1 MIDLLKTARASYQHG
16 DIIECLCDGELCTYD
31 SYHDTIEYSQQSN
44 SVWLTTRGAAPN
56 ILLYE
61 NKKWAKIITR
71 PSDKNVRARQE
82 LSTLLTRQATLLK
95 ELNIINKRIIKSY
108 EEIN

>member
-1 MIDLLKTARASYQHG
+1 MIEELIKTARASYQHG
-16 DIIECLCDGELCTYD
+16 DIIECLYNGERYEVNLCKD
-31 SYHDTIEYSQQSN
+31 KIDNQGDRI
-44 SVWLTTRGAAPN
+44 WLLPYKGTN

-82 LSTLLTRQATLLK
+82 LSMLLTRQAALLK
-95 ELNIINKRIIKSY
+95 ELNTINKRIIKSY